1 MLLEESISKRVSIRK
16 WQDKKIEREKLLNVM
31 EAARRAPS
39 WGNSQPWRFVVV
51 EDHDAIKTLAQ
62 SAGSQPVMETA
73 PAVIIC
79 AGDFDDFSK
88 AQMTRSIKELASAG
102 VVDITDEEISL
113 MLSEA
118 NPYAVIEEE
127 AKKFRTREQ
136 IVIATAY
143 ITLAA
148 VGQGLGTCWIGAFD
162 AEMVQKEFGLPD
174 NMLVHALL
182 AIGYPGEAPS
192 PRPRKPFEDIV
203 FWERYD
209 RD

>member
-1 MLLEESISKRVSIRK
+1 MQLEESFLKRISIRK
-16 WQDKKIEREKLLNVM
+16 WQDKKIEKEKLLNVL

-51 EDHDAIKTLAQ
+51 EDRDGIKTLAQ
-62 SAGSQPVMETA
+62 AAGNQPVMESA

-79 AGDFDDFSK
+79 AGNYDDFSK
-88 AQMTRSIKELASAG
+88 AQMTRSIKELVSAG
-102 VVDITDEEISL
+102 VVDISDEEIAL

-118 NPYAVIEEE
+118 NPHAVIEEE

-162 AEMVQKEFGLPD
+162 AELVQNAFGLPD
-174 NMLVHALL
+174 KMLVHALL
-182 AIGYPGEAPS
+182 AIGYPGEAPA
-192 PRPRKPFEDIV
+192 PRPRKHLEDIV
-203 FWERYD
+203 FWGRYD
-209 RD
+209 RS

>member
-16 WQDKKIEREKLLNVM
+16 WRDKKIEKKKLLNVM

-39 WGNSQPWRFVVV
+39 WGNSQPWRFIVV

-62 SAGSQPVMETA
+62 AAGSQPVMETA

-79 AGDFDDFSK
+79 AGDFEAFSK
-88 AQMTRSIKELASAG
+88 AQMTRTIKELVSAG
-102 VVDITDEEISL
+102 VVDISDEEIAL

-118 NPYAVIEEE
+118 NPHAVIKEE

-148 VGQGLGTCWIGAFD
+148 MGQGLGTCWIGAFD
-162 AEMVQKEFGLPD
+162 AEMVKENFGLPN

-182 AIGYPGEAPS
+182 AIGYPGEDPA
-192 PRPRKPFEDIV
+192 PRPRKSLEDIV
-203 FWERYD
+203 FWGRYK
-209 RD
+209 